1 MIYDE
6 TLLFFSPYY
15 AYLFSF
21 PAVASVSAQP
31 IAAGPMVTNNVVLRT
46 LVAGN
51 PAKFKKESYKFQF
64 IFINKP
70 SFGKTF
76 HHCLPS
82 FRGQMAVKIKL
93 QSQPSVLSETING
106 KRSIS
111 LSVATALAKAL
122 GIPADIWM
130 NMQTQY
136 DLDAANIAERDNQR
150 ETVTITIPARDHNLL
165 QELVRKFGWA
175 CVF

>member
-1 MIYDE
+1 M
-6 TLLFFSPYY
+6 
-15 AYLFSF
+15 
-21 PAVASVSAQP
+21 
-31 IAAGPMVTNNVVLRT
+31 
-46 LVAGN
+46 
-51 PAKFKKESYKFQF
+51 
-64 IFINKP
+64 
-70 SFGKTF
+70 
-76 HHCLPS
+76 
-82 FRGQMAVKIKL
+82 
-93 QSQPSVLSETING
+93 LSETING
-106 KRSIS
+106 KRSVS
-111 LSVATALAKAL
+111 LSVAVALEKAL